1 MNLDIDKR
9 ELLKGLVFVQS
20 IAGRKTT
27 LPILSHVL
35 MEADKDSLYLTGT
48 DLETGIREGLPAN
61 VRQEGKA
68 SVSAK
73 KLYEIVRE
81 LPDETIYIEKKE
93 NHWIT
98 LKCGKSTF
106 NLAGLDPDEFPSLP
120 TYQEEHF
127 SKVPTAILME
137 MIEKT
142 VFAASNEES
151 RYHLNGI
158 FLLQESKDVL
168 RMVATDGHRLSMIH
182 REGYRIRGIEKG
194 IILPKKGVMEVRKI
208 MGDKE
213 EERTGDQKVIWHS
226 DKQGEVDAARETFNR
241 LKNKGYMAFL
251 LKKEGEKGK
260 VIHEFD
266 ANAEKLIMA
275 PTIEIYFDGTHGF
288 LRMGKSLIILRL
300 IDGEFPEYEQV
311 IPKENDKRIK
321 MEREKIY
328 ACMRRIST
336 MASERVEGIKVAL
349 TKNALEATSFN
360 QDFGDAKEEV
370 EVAYEGPPIEVGFNA
385 RYLREALNE
394 IDAGEVWMELKDEG
408 SPAILRPVGSSE
420 KTSPSI
426 GPNDQLFIIMPMRI

>member
-81 LPDETIYIEKKE
+81 LPDETIHIEKKE

-120 TYQEEHF
+120 TYQEENF

-158 FLLQESKDVL
+158 FLLQTKQASKEVL
-168 RMVATDGHRLSMIH
+168 RMVATDGHRLSLIH

-194 IILPKKGVMEVRKI
+194 IILPKKGVMEAKKI

-213 EERTGDQKVIWHS
+213 EEQ
-226 DKQGEVDAARETFNR
+226 
-241 LKNKGYMAFL
+241 M
-251 LKKEGEKGK
+251 
-260 VIHEFD
+260 
-266 ANAEKLIMA
+266 
-275 PTIEIYFDGTHGF
+275 EIYFDGTHGF
-288 LRMGKSLIILRL
+288 LRMGKSLMILRL

-311 IPKENDKRIK
+311 IPKENDKRIR
-321 MEREKIY
+321 MEREKIH
-328 ACMRRIST
+328 ACLRRIST
-336 MASERVEGIKVAL
+336 MASERVEGIKIAL
-349 TKNALEATSFN
+349 TKNAMEATSFN

-385 RYLREALNE
+385 RYLLEVLGVVDANE
-394 IDAGEVWMELKDEG
+394 IWMELKDEG
-408 SPAILRPVGSSE
+408 SPAILRPAVSSE
-420 KTSPSI
+420 KNSPFI